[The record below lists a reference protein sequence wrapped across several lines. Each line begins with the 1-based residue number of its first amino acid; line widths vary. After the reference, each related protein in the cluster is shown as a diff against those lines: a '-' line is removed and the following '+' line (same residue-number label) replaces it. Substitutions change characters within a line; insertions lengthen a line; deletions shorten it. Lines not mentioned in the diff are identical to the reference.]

1 MPMASASRM
10 ASPVRRTR
18 GWLSIRLAVC
28 TASAPSSGPQHVAD
42 LPGRPSAPSTSTRSH
57 GTSTS
62 SKTAMQS
69 ISSNRL
75 DSGWSKRER
84 GSGATVSRQM
94 NLRPGALEGTLKA
107 SA

>member
-1 MPMASASRM
+1 VLTI
-10 ASPVRRTR
+10 SP
-18 GWLSIRLAVC
+18 
-28 TASAPSSGPQHVAD
+28 
-42 LPGRPSAPSTSTRSH
+42 LPGRPSTSTRSH

-75 DSGWSKRER
+75 ESGWSKRER

-94 NLRPGALEGTLKA
+94 KVKPGVFEGMPNT